1 MVGVVISFTNLVAV
15 FCSKRDEM
23 NLLAAWVL
31 LLVGCVG
38 KIIPSQHKQESIWP
52 LAWDANSEKY
62 RDYVSLLPRKM

>member
-38 KIIPSQHKQESIWP
+38 KIIPSQHKQESI
-52 LAWDANSEKY
+52 
-62 RDYVSLLPRKM
+62 